1 MKITIEP
8 HERRAVAV
16 VTALTLLSLGMLGV
30 LIPAPSASHDRIA
43 EGPTPYSAMH
53 SAIPDSAV
61 EELPAQF

>member
-1 MKITIEP
+1 MTSTIKP
-8 HERRAVAV
+8 HERRAIAV

-30 LIPAPSASHDRIA
+30 LIPAPGASRDRVA

-61 EELPAQF
+61 EELPPQF